1 MTATS
6 SPSPVR
12 RELDDLVRAACGGML
27 FGVPLLYTME
37 VWWVGSTSRPVL
49 LLPVLATI
57 FGLLFLLNRTS
68 GFRTTRD
75 VRMIDSLKD
84 SVEGVAVALLCVL
97 GVLVLLREI
106 DGATPVVEALGKIVY
121 EAMPFA
127 IGVGM
132 ASHFLRGDRTA
143 DDDEDDG
150 DGGGTDGDGP
160 ADDEGINATLVDVGA
175 TLLGAVF
182 IAFNIAP
189 TDEVP
194 MLTAAM
200 SPAWICALVAVSLLV
215 SYGIVFAAGFGSQDD
230 RRQSQG
236 VIQHPITET
245 VICYLL
251 ALVAAAFMLWFFQRW
266 EPGDP
271 FDMVLH
277 QTIVLGLPAAVG
289 GAAGRLVV

>member
-1 MTATS
+1 MTAARSAT
-6 SPSPVR
+6 R
-12 RELDDLVRAACGGML
+12 QELDDLVRAACGGML

-37 VWWVGSTSRPVL
+37 VWWIGSTSRPAL
-49 LLPVLATI
+49 LLPVLATT

-68 GFRTTRD
+68 GFRTTRG
-75 VRMIDSLKD
+75 VRMVDSLKD

-143 DDDEDDG
+143 DDDDEAE
-150 DGGGTDGDGP
+150 GGSDPGGN
-160 ADDEGINATLVDVGA
+160 ADDQGISATLVDVGA

-200 SPAWICALVAVSLLV
+200 SPAWICAVVAVSLLV
-215 SYGIVFAAGFGSQDD
+215 SYGIVFAAGFGSQED
-230 RRQSQG
+230 RRSSAG

-245 VICYLL
+245 VFCYLL

-271 FDMVLH
+271 FDMVLQ